1 MDTLTLPT
9 IENKSF
15 SVKNFAVEEK
25 INAKISLCARV
36 KEGPKM
42 ELLGTPAHTGAYL
55 KPPFEICSSK
65 KINEF

>member
-1 MDTLTLPT
+1 MR
-9 IENKSF
+9 IKSF

-25 INAKISLCARV
+25 ILSKISFCARV

-42 ELLGTPAHTGAYL
+42 ELLGTPAHAGAYL